1 MHDLTPKLLYVKQ
14 PQFVKDTLYYFIT
27 YKKENK
33 HYHGLSLLL
42 LIVKRFDSI

>member
-1 MHDLTPKLLYVKQ
+1 MHDLTPKLLYVKR
-14 PQFVKDTLYYFIT
+14 PQFVKDMLYYIISYIIS

-42 LIVKRFDSI
+42 LVVK